1 MTREKS
7 GDYEQKDG
15 LGDKLSVLDLSD
27 LSALRENFTVV
38 PDSAGLPDLPRFNF
52 ILGGER
58 LGHAQFDLWRHRKTA
73 DWMSFYPLGS
83 YVAELSGYGIGTM
96 AHVESLLKLMELRV
110 DERWD
115 MRHTPGLL
123 FEGRLDHLH
132 AMGLHA
138 GTNGFGEYL
147 RKSIEFARGR
157 GLQYE
162 LPF

>member
-1 MTREKS
+1 MSRKKI
-7 GDYEQKDG
+7 GDYEQATS

-27 LSALRENFTVV
+27 LPALRQNFTLVS
-38 PDSAGLPDLPRFNF
+38 DSAALPDLPRFNF

-58 LGHAQFDLWRHRKTA
+58 LGHAQFDLWPHRKTA
-73 DWMSFYPLGS
+73 DWMSFYPLGN
-83 YVAELSGYGIGTM
+83 YVADLSGYGIGTM
-96 AHVESLLKLMELRV
+96 AHVESLLRLMELRV
-110 DERWD
+110 DEMWD
-115 MRHTPGLL
+115 IRHTPGLL
-123 FEGRLDHLH
+123 FDGRVDHLH

-147 RKSIEFARGR
+147 KKSIEFARTR